1 MLNSLTHKY
10 SLYMRASLFVTIF
23 SLNYR
28 GSSQMDSTKME
39 RIIDS
44 IPASVLQLLT
54 GNHSFEFKRHRML
67 LEIQQKVNLYNETF
81 HCLHKILSDVK
92 VLRRENIDLT
102 AANLQLTYLA
112 SEREKVAP
120 GAMKLKLKGKE
131 KEVRVERSDL
141 TPPSGSDSGEGSGE
155 TRANNP
161 KSISIRSRGFLTGE
175 TNQPRRLRVRT
186 PNPGQE
192 V

>member
-1 MLNSLTHKY
+1 
-10 SLYMRASLFVTIF
+10 
-23 SLNYR
+23 
-28 GSSQMDSTKME
+28 MDRMKME
-39 RIIDS
+39 RIINS
-44 IPASVLQLLT
+44 FPASLLQLLT

-81 HCLHKILSDVK
+81 YRLRKTLSDVE
-92 VLRRENIDLT
+92 VLRRENVDLT
-102 AANLQLTYLA
+102 AANLQLTYLG
-112 SEREKVAP
+112 SEREKVVP
-120 GAMKLKLKGKE
+120 GGMKLKLKGKE

-155 TRANNP
+155 TRVNHP

-192 V
+192 VRLMIV